1 MNVAISRS
9 HRSGSC
15 KQDDDPKLL
24 ILRHGR
30 LALLTKRISP
40 NYWDVI
46 AFTMIVAV
54 FVVIPNGSRGNGRG
68 AEAAAYLCK
77 KLHGDAGRGSG
88 GTLTRIASPR
98 YSRGQ
103 AAGEADALSVLPYA
117 GGTASPTSSLA
128 PSVASVGY
136 EGRGAV
142 TERVVI
148 NIRVTAWS
156 G

>member
-1 MNVAISRS
+1 LIHRLPARIADQTYLPQLLGRHRLYDDVA
-9 HRSGSC
+9 
-15 KQDDDPKLL
+15 
-24 ILRHGR
+24 
-30 LALLTKRISP
+30 
-40 NYWDVI
+40 
-46 AFTMIVAV
+46 
-54 FVVIPNGSRGNGRG
+54 VIPNGSRGNGRS

-77 KLHGDAGRGSG
+77 KHYGDTARGSA